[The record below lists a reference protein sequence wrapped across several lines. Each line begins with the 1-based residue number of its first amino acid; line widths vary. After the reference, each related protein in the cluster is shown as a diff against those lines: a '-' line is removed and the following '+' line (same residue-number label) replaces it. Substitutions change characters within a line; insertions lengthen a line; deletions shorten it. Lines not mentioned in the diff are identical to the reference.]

1 MLFRSNPLHLFA
13 KKNHKADYA
22 LKAQAMKTKKQAFVK
37 VSYVKADDGVKS
49 ECLPGKDLGL
59 AQINLW

>member
-1 MLFRSNPLHLFA
+1 MLFVLTASPFE

-37 VSYVKADDGVKS
+37 VSYVKADDGVKANAYQ
-49 ECLPGKDLGL
+49 ERPGF
-59 AQINLW
+59 I

>member
-1 MLFRSNPLHLFA
+1 
-13 KKNHKADYA
+13 
-22 LKAQAMKTKKQAFVK
+22 MKTKKQAFVK